1 MSGVIFK
8 IIAIGDIAV
17 GKTSIVTRYVD
28 DKFDPKY
35 QATIGVAH
43 ALKRLV
49 INKQMIT
56 LSIWD
61 TGGQEVFDY
70 IRTHY
75 FAGANGA
82 LIVYD
87 VTRNASFNHLDRWFN
102 DVYKNCGD
110 IPVILV
116 GNKIDLTDELVIS
129 AEQGEQYAHQKDVTF
144 YETSAKTGENIVD
157 VMEELAKTI
166 FSEKNTIV

>member
-49 INKQMIT
+49 VNKQMIT

-70 IRTHY
+70 IRNHY
-75 FAGANGA
+75 FTGSNGA

-87 VTRNASFNHLDRWFN
+87 VTRKTSFDHLDRWFN
-102 DVYKNCGD
+102 DLYKNCGGD
-110 IPVILV
+110 IPIILV
-116 GNKIDLTDELVIS
+116 GNKTDLIDERVIS
-129 AEQGEQYAHQKDVTF
+129 TEQGKQYARQKDVTF

-166 FSEKNTIV
+166 FSEK